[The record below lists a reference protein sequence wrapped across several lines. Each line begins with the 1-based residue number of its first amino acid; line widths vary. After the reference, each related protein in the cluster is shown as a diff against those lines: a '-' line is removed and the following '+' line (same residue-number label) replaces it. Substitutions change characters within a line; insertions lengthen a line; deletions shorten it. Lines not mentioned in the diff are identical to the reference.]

1 MRNKTFPILASLL
14 LALASPPASAQS
26 PATDA
31 GGKPVLSRP
40 LAEAMTKKARD
51 LFTEGVQAAAQGRL
65 AEARAAFVGADALA
79 PHYSNQCN
87 LGDVELR
94 LGLHVEAATRLRT
107 CSDGLQGD
115 AKATAA
121 ERDAASKLLQ
131 KAKGNVLEIA
141 IAAPAGT
148 DAPARVSVTIDGMA
162 AGVVPPGLGVFVAA
176 GKHVVQLE
184 AEGYEGGRIE
194 VEGAAGA
201 RKEVAPALKKKVAA
215 APTATATASASVTAA
230 PPAAPRSMVPA
241 YVMGGVGLASAI
253 VGGVLVGSSVS
264 TQADM
269 LADVPVGPDG
279 RPACRRAPEPATNV
293 TAECEAWRVR
303 GSEASML
310 GNVGIGLFVVAGVA
324 AAGALGYALWPS
336 GSGSRSGTTWRVS
349 PVVSVNGAGTILE
362 GRF

>member
-40 LAEAMTKKARD
+40 LAEAMTKKARE

-65 AEARAAFVGADALA
+65 AEARAAFVGADALS

-141 IAAPAGT
+141 IAAPAGA
-148 DAPARVSVTIDGMA
+148 DAPARVSVTIDGTA

-176 GKHVVQLE
+176 GNHVVQLE

-215 APTATATASASVTAA
+215 APSATATASTSVTAA

-241 YVMGGVGLASAI
+241 YVMGGVGIASMV
-253 VGGVLVGSSVS
+253 VGAVLVGTAYS
-264 TQADM
+264 TN
-269 LADVPVGPDG
+269 ADVSSKVPRDAMGNSLCQRPPVTGADLPACGELRSRTVEANTFANAGIGMLIGGGLVAGAGVIYFVLARARGDALPAMGRVTPLVGPG
-279 RPACRRAPEPATNV
+279 
-293 TAECEAWRVR
+293 
-303 GSEASML
+303 
-310 GNVGIGLFVVAGVA
+310 
-324 AAGALGYALWPS
+324 
-336 GSGSRSGTTWRVS
+336 
-349 PVVSVNGAGTILE
+349 GAGIVVQ
-362 GRF
+362 GAF